1 MTVSYEKFYNR
12 GMKVKKEM
20 KKNGEYKEYKAIIKM
35 VDEAYKKALLFNKT
49 DSQKKLEKAF
59 RFCWTIIFE
68 ELKKTKRVEDVWTPY
83 FPYKVK

>member
-1 MTVSYEKFYNR
+1 MRVT
-12 GMKVKKEM
+12 KEI

-59 RFCWTIIFE
+59 RFC
-68 ELKKTKRVEDVWTPY
+68 
-83 FPYKVK
+83 